1 MFDTRLSTRSSLA
14 DQIAPSLAGRE
25 PTWLPGLAP
34 ALLDAFETHSRKAGW
49 SSRNYGTLRW
59 IVGDPHAPRR
69 TVSEIRLRRGSF
81 SIELLPQDGLDV
93 LSGLPMVHT
102 VSADMV
108 ARVQAAADLIGVID
122 ELAATISEVVCSAH
136 MLAAARGYDVSHS
149 TPELPLSIFVSVP
162 DADERNAVA
171 RLAESIIHEAMH
183 LQLTLIE
190 SLVPLISAPNITAFS
205 PWQQSER
212 PVRGVLHGLYVF
224 AVISEAL
231 GAFASRTSEIAA
243 YAAVRRAQIA
253 EEVSQMSDGR
263 DALTDV
269 GVSFWERLTSQVLE
283 AS

>member
-14 DQIAPSLAGRE
+14 DQIARSLAGRE
-25 PTWLPGLAP
+25 PTWLPGVAP
-34 ALLDAFETHSRKAGW
+34 ALLEAFETHSREAGW
-49 SSRNYGTLRW
+49 SSGNYGTLRW

-81 SIELLPQDGLDV
+81 KIELVPEDGLDV
-93 LSGLPMVHT
+93 LSGLPMARK
-102 VSADMV
+102 VSADEV
-108 ARVQAAADLIGVID
+108 ARVQAAANLIGVID
-122 ELAATISEVVCSAH
+122 ELAASISTVVCSAH

-162 DADERNAVA
+162 EADERNAVA

-183 LQLTLIE
+183 LQLTFIE
-190 SLVPLISAPNITAFS
+190 SLLSLVRAPNATAFS

-212 PVRGVLHGLYVF
+212 PVGGVLHGLYVF
-224 AVISEAL
+224 AVISDAL
-231 GAFASRTSEIAA
+231 GVFASRNSEIGD

-253 EEVSQMSDGR
+253 EEVWQMGDGR

-269 GVSFWERLTSQVLE
+269 GVTLWERLTRQVLE